1 MLSVWLESI
10 DWTRTARKRRAKLSA
25 LLVTTGVPALIF
37 QPPLMATRLVKKF
50 RAEIQSRITVVK
62 WTLFLYGDDLLVF
75 RVSKLK

>member
-1 MLSVWLESI
+1 
-10 DWTRTARKRRAKLSA
+10 
-25 LLVTTGVPALIF
+25 LVTTGVPALIF